1 VDANDQ
7 AMGAL
12 SFNELSALSVILQF
26 YERHLWNRMLPSAK
40 RSRLSLEVSLLIV
53 KLSLLPEGFIATL
66 QGEDID
72 YINDALSVFTSQVTM
87 KLPPSEGQTSVLM
100 SCRQLQVLFAAL
112 AQKLAQEDKG
122 KEK

>member
-7 AMGAL
+7 AMEAL
-12 SFNELSALSVILQF
+12 SFNELSALSAMLQF

-40 RSRLSLEVSLLIV
+40 RSRLSLEVLLLIV

-66 QGEDID
+66 QAEDID

-87 KLPPSEGQTSVLM
+87 KLPPSEGQTSVLQ
-100 SCRQLQVLFAAL
+100 SCHLLQVLFAAL
-112 AQKLAQEDKG
+112 AQKPGQEEKG
-122 KEK
+122 E